1 MAKQSWYAK
10 QEAATQARNA
20 AMAGRIAAM
29 TERELVA
36 ELTEIEADDRAMRMD
51 RTAHQSGW
59 AYLAVRS
66 RLVRSELAAR
76 RSALIGVSA

>member
-1 MAKQSWYAK
+1 MAKRWITRQY
-10 QEAATQARNA
+10 EAEAARNA
-20 AMAGRIAAM
+20 EMAGRIAAM